1 MRNSIRFALRAGAA
15 ALAVLAV
22 LVFTAASA
30 VVCAQGASA
39 PAGMQT
45 ISLPAPQTTGGMPLM
60 QALQNRHTTRGFKEQ
75 ALPMQTLSNLL
86 WAAFG
91 VNRATLPAHTPVL
104 PATMSAEEKAKTL
117 AAVAKAEASMPKTGR
132 TAPSAMNTQDV
143 QLYVVLAQGV
153 YTYDGEHN
161 KLVPTAAGDQRSKTG
176 AGAEH
181 AAATIVY
188 AGPAKDD
195 KWEQV
200 DTGFI
205 AQNVF
210 LYAASEKLAAWFYTI
225 HSDQDLATISA
236 ALNIPADHTAL
247 YVQSVGYPGQ

>member
-1 MRNSIRFALRAGAA
+1 MRNFVLRAGTA
-15 ALAVLAV
+15 ALAVFAL
-22 LVFTAASA
+22 TAASG
-30 VVCAQGASA
+30 VVSAQAPSA
-39 PAGMQT
+39 PAGMQA

-60 QALQNRHTTRGFKEQ
+60 QALQNRHTTRGFREQ

-91 VNRATLPAHTPVL
+91 VNRATLPAHKPVL
-104 PATMSAEEKAKTL
+104 PATMSEEEKAKTL

-132 TAPSAMNTQDV
+132 TAPSAMNRQDV

-161 KLVPTAAGDQRSKTG
+161 QLVPTASGDQRSKTG
-176 AGAEH
+176 AGAEK
-181 AAATIVY
+181 AAVTIVF
-188 AGPAKDD
+188 AAAKDD
-195 KWEQV
+195 QWAQV

-225 HSDQDLATISA
+225 HGDQDLANITK
-236 ALNIPADHTAL
+236 ALNIPADQKAL
-247 YVQSVGYPGQ
+247 YVQSVGYPAQ

>member
-1 MRNSIRFALRAGAA
+1 MRRLVMRAGAA
-15 ALAVLAV
+15 ALAVFA
-22 LVFTAASA
+22 FIAASA
-30 VVCAQGASA
+30 VVSAQGASA
-39 PAGMQT
+39 PTGMQA
-45 ISLPAPQTTGGMPLM
+45 ISLPAPQTTGGVPLM

-117 AAVAKAEASMPKTGR
+117 AAVAKAEAGMPKTGR
-132 TAPSAMNTQDV
+132 TAPSAMNRQDV
-143 QLYVVLAQGV
+143 QLYVVLPQGV

-161 KLVPTAAGDQRSKTG
+161 KLVPTASGDQRSKTG

-181 AAATIVY
+181 AAATIVF
-188 AGPAKDD
+188 AAAKDD
-195 KWEQV
+195 KFGQV

-205 AQNVF
+205 AQNIF
-210 LYAASEKLAAWFYTI
+210 LFAASEKLAAWFYTI
-225 HSDQDLATISA
+225 HSDQDLATIA
-236 ALNIPADHTAL
+236 KALNIPADQTAL
-247 YVQSVGYPGQ
+247 YVQSVGYPAQ

>member
-1 MRNSIRFALRAGAA
+1 MRNFVMRACAA
-15 ALAVLAV
+15 ALAVI
-22 LVFTAASA
+22 VFTAASVA
-30 VVCAQGASA
+30 IFAQNSPSA
-39 PAGMQT
+39 PAGMQA

-60 QALQNRHTTRGFKEQ
+60 QALQNRHTTRAFKEQ

-132 TAPSAMNTQDV
+132 TAPSAMNRQDV

-161 KLVPTAAGDQRSKTG
+161 KLIPTATGDQRSKTG

-181 AAATIVY
+181 AAATIVF
-188 AGPAKDD
+188 AAAKDD
-195 KWEQV
+195 QFGQV

-225 HSDQDLATISA
+225 HSDQDLANIASA
-236 ALNIPADHTAL
+236 LKIPAEQKAL
-247 YVQSVGYPGQ
+247 YVQSVGYPAK